1 MQQILLLVDRYNR
14 CSVLGASDKVLKNLF
29 TTISRIQLISLKLP
43 QEQTHIPHQDQS
55 RTNSFLAHEV
65 MEREEVTGKHV
76 IMAWATKCKAKH
88 KDVSYL

>member
-14 CSVLGASDKVLKNLF
+14 CSVLEASDKALKNLF

-65 MEREEVTGKHV
+65 MEREELQGS
-76 IMAWATKCKAKH
+76 MSLWRGRQSAKQNART
-88 KDVSYL
+88 